1 MIFHWFFWKLLKLA
15 FLISFLL
22 TFLLFIFQITR
33 IDQIILQ
40 LPLRE
45 SAPFMLLWFFYYLSY
60 MLPMSLFIS
69 YSILLFELKESK
81 KLYLFQ
87 SFGINPKSF
96 YIRSLIPLIP
106 LFVALLFSF
115 IMLGEEDINHVRKQ
129 LTIRYYALIITSI
142 PPKSF
147 HTFGQFT
154 FYVEDRKEDSLEGV
168 FFKFQEGVVIA
179 RRARVE
185 EEHITFERGSLL
197 TQREDKTF
205 STDFNTYR
213 LSLQR
218 VMEREKE
225 PSEKRY
231 VLGSLNLLLSLLFMG
246 FAHLPLWLIEQHY
259 RFYYAVGLLS
269 FFYQATLFFIR
280 QSL

>member
-1 MIFHWFFWKLLKLA
+1 MIFQWFFWKLLKLA

-22 TFLLFIFQITR
+22 TFLLFILQITR
-33 IDQIILQ
+33 IDRIILQ
-40 LPLRE
+40 LPLHE
-45 SAPFMLLWFFYYLSY
+45 SAPFMFLWFFYYLCY
-60 MLPMSLFIS
+60 MLPMSFFIS

-87 SFGINPKSF
+87 SFGIDTKSF
-96 YIRSLIPLIP
+96 YTKSLVPIFP
-106 LFVALLFSF
+106 LFVALLLSF
-115 IMLGEEDINHVRKQ
+115 IMLGEEDISHVRRQ
-129 LTIRYYALIITSI
+129 LTIKYYALIITSI

-154 FYVEDRKEDSLEGV
+154 FYVENRREGDLEGV

-179 RRARVE
+179 KRARVE
-185 EEHITFERGSLL
+185 EEHITFEKGSLL
-197 TQREDKTF
+197 TQREDRTF

-213 LSLQR
+213 LSLHM

-225 PSEKRY
+225 LPVERY
-231 VLGSLNLLLSLLFMG
+231 VVGSLNLLLSLLFMG
-246 FAHLPLWLIEQHY
+246 FVHLPLWLIEQHHK
-259 RFYYAVGLLS
+259 FYYAVGLLS
-269 FFYQATLFFIR
+269 LLYQATLFFIR